1 MPCVQHAWVTE
12 NAALRLIHGDERLRS
27 KRLADVDSWLH
38 AASVVIRKAN
48 APRVENSFAPL
59 PEIGMRICLPM
70 GQTALLRDLP

>member
-1 MPCVQHAWVTE
+1 LPGVLHALLTE
-12 NAALRLIHGDERLRS
+12 NAALRLIRSDQRLRS
-27 KRLADVDSWLH
+27 KRLADADSRLH
-38 AASVVIRKAN
+38 AALVVIRKAS